1 MPAKPNVE
9 PIDIEVTFKE
19 EGLEASALITQ
30 TDLHGVITYAS
41 KAYRQMTKY
50 SKEELVGSPHSIVRH
65 PDMPAAAFKQMWDV
79 IKSDKMWEGYVKNLR
94 KDGKYY
100 WVIVR
105 IEPIFDEK
113 VLNFI
118 AMIFEQKGAD
128 AWYDLEIKDLLYP
141 GSGLNVGD
149 VVVATRE
156 VFADFGRKHKTH
168 CSFFSDKIAGKFSCN
183 LNHPFTEK
191 LIYFLETGGFSPV
204 TGTFASVCMASYH
217 IERAKIIENRFSAI
231 AENMEGFG
239 VARAGEKKGIY
250 IAEIRII
257 SNLLKEP
264 EKDWDFKKAGTKLK
278 EVWKWLA
285 KNLK

>member
-105 IEPIFDEK
+105 IEPIFDENGK
-113 VLNFI
+113 KIGYVGLRR
-118 AMIFEQKGAD
+118 EPDRD
-128 AWYDLEIKDLLYP
+128 AVK
-141 GSGLNVGD
+141 N
-149 VVVATRE
+149 
-156 VFADFGRKHKTH
+156 
-168 CSFFSDKIAGKFSCN
+168 
-183 LNHPFTEK
+183 
-191 LIYFLETGGFSPV
+191 
-204 TGTFASVCMASYH
+204 
-217 IERAKIIENRFSAI
+217 I
-231 AENMEGFG
+231 AEKYKEMLKN
-239 VARAGEKKGIY
+239 EK
-250 IAEIRII
+250 
-257 SNLLKEP
+257 
-264 EKDWDFKKAGTKLK
+264 
-278 EVWKWLA
+278 
-285 KNLK
+285 

>member
-105 IEPIFDEK
+105 IEPIFDENGK
-113 VLNFI
+113 KIGYVGLRR
-118 AMIFEQKGAD
+118 GPDRD
-128 AWYDLEIKDLLYP
+128 AVK
-141 GSGLNVGD
+141 N
-149 VVVATRE
+149 
-156 VFADFGRKHKTH
+156 
-168 CSFFSDKIAGKFSCN
+168 
-183 LNHPFTEK
+183 
-191 LIYFLETGGFSPV
+191 
-204 TGTFASVCMASYH
+204 
-217 IERAKIIENRFSAI
+217 I
-231 AENMEGFG
+231 AEKYKEMLKN
-239 VARAGEKKGIY
+239 EK
-250 IAEIRII
+250 
-257 SNLLKEP
+257 
-264 EKDWDFKKAGTKLK
+264 
-278 EVWKWLA
+278 
-285 KNLK
+285 